1 MWVCVELQ
9 ERPFSEP
16 RLFGG
21 EAAVAGEEDMEGV
34 TASQIGRRK
43 GRGSRALGGS
53 RSRGK
58 AGGTGGPSALAGSRG
73 EGEEGEE
80 GGNGVAEMAFVSLD
94 NVQASSSFAL
104 NAVFIP
110 AADN

>member
-1 MWVCVELQ
+1 
-9 ERPFSEP
+9 
-16 RLFGG
+16 
-21 EAAVAGEEDMEGV
+21 MEGV

-58 AGGTGGPSALAGSRG
+58 AGGTGGPSALKGERG
-73 EGEEGEE
+73 EEEQGGEGAGVEGM
-80 GGNGVAEMAFVSLD
+80 MAFVSLD
-94 NVQASSSFAL
+94 DVEASSSFAL

-110 AADN
+110 ATDN